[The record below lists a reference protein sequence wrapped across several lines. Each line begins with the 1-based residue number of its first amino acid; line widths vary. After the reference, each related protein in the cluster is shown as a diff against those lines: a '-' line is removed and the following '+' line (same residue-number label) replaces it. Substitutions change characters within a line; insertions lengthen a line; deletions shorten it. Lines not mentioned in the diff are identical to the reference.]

1 METEFN
7 KAYKA
12 VFDKFNPKYIS
23 FTKDK
28 DLINK
33 EVERIYK
40 KVISDIKT

>member
-1 METEFN
+1 MNTEFD

-12 VFDKFNPKYIS
+12 VFDKFNSKHIS

-28 DLINK
+28 NSINK

>member
-1 METEFN
+1 METEFD

-12 VFDKFNPKYIS
+12 VFDKFNPKYIP